1 MKKRPQKEFKFST
14 CKNKFVSLES
24 TLPVLICTCRIM
36 AITLPPRRDDRG
48 SIQSD
53 MYTVYILK
61 SEHYDRYYIGS
72 TKNLEE
78 RITRHNQGRSKWTK
92 QHRPWQV
99 IYTECYEDKE
109 TALKR
114 EKQIKSYKGGEAFKK
129 IIHNTKQ

>member
-1 MKKRPQKEFKFST
+1 MRNGKRKLTYIDIMT
-14 CKNKFVSLES
+14 CKNLIVLLES
-24 TLPVLICTCRIM
+24 SLPLCTCRIM
-36 AITLPPRRDDRG
+36 AINLPPWRDDTG
-48 SIQSD
+48 SIQLD

-92 QHRPWQV
+92 QYRPWQI
-99 IYTECYEDKE
+99 IYTEYHEDKE

-114 EKQIKSYKGGEAFKK
+114 EKQKKSYKSGEAFKK
-129 IIHNTKQ
+129 LIHNRKQ